1 MRFEGTDARSHSSR
15 PSSAEM
21 MKVASHK
28 ATMVWRSAR
37 LAQVILADD
46 FLADGLPNEFHGT
59 RQCAFNRTGMNPH
72 CCHFP
77 SFWPCPL
84 RRSLIGERIRDARLK
99 SRPPLSQ
106 QDLAGRLAAR
116 GISIDQTGVSRI
128 ERQERYLMDYEIK
141 AIARCLRVTV
151 AWLFNERR

>member
-1 MRFEGTDARSHSSR
+1 VKKTQQPPER
-15 PSSAEM
+15 
-21 MKVASHK
+21 
-28 ATMVWRSAR
+28 
-37 LAQVILADD
+37 
-46 FLADGLPNEFHGT
+46 N
-59 RQCAFNRTGMNPH
+59 
-72 CCHFP
+72 
-77 SFWPCPL
+77 
-84 RRSLIGERIRDARLK
+84 LIGKRIRDARLK
-99 SRPPLSQ
+99 SRPPISQ